1 MEGYLPLEHALGWW
15 CVSVPFIGVG
25 LRRMATRF
33 KSQPETKLLLG
44 TSGGFVFVL
53 SALKLPS
60 LTGSCS
66 HPTGMGLGT
75 LLIGPSIMSV
85 LGFVVLLFQAML
97 LAHGGLTTLG
107 ANCFS
112 MAIVGAYVAHGVYR
126 LSSRLQLPHSWCV
139 FAAAAIADQMTY
151 LVTAIQLAWAFPD
164 PSSGFWGAAVKF
176 LGVFSLTQI
185 PLAIVEGLVSVVVMN
200 LLRTHLTEVL
210 MTAQRNMGVKSS

>member
-25 LRRMATRF
+25 LRRMTRRLQE
-33 KSQPETKLLLG
+33 QPEAKFLLG
-44 TSGGFVFVL
+44 TSGGFVFVM
-53 SALKLPS
+53 SALKIPS

-66 HPTGMGLGT
+66 HPTGVGLGT
-75 LLIGPSIMSV
+75 LLLGPASMSV
-85 LGFVVLLFQAML
+85 LGLVVLLFQALL

-126 LSSRLQLPHSWCV
+126 TSIRLQLPHSWAV
-139 FAAAAIADQMTY
+139 FAAAAIADQATY
-151 LVTAIQLAWAFPD
+151 LVTALQLAWAFPD
-164 PSSGFWGAAVKF
+164 PNSGFRGAAVKF
-176 LGVFSLTQI
+176 LGVFSLTQL

-200 LLRTHLTEVL
+200 LLRTHLADVLAVVIKNPEV
-210 MTAQRNMGVKSS
+210 REP

>member
-1 MEGYLPLEHALGWW
+1 M
-15 CVSVPFIGVG
+15 GVG
-25 LRRMATRF
+25 LRRMAKRF
-33 KSQPETKLLLG
+33 KDQPETKLLLG

-75 LLIGPSIMSV
+75 LLLGPGIMSV
-85 LGFVVLLFQAML
+85 LGCVVLLFQALL

-126 LSSRLQLPHSWCV
+126 LSVRLHLPQGWCV
-139 FAAAAIADQMTY
+139 FAASALADQMTY

-164 PSSGFWGAAVKF
+164 PNSGFRGAAVKF

-200 LLRTHLTEVL
+200 LLRTHLSEWL
-210 MTAQRNMGVKSS
+210 MTSQKNTGVKES